1 MTTLKTT
8 WYLQGFVC
16 SKDLKKITRKFGVTP
31 RFGVTRLYGTAYVKN
46 LILKLNFICES
57 VCRAALF
64 GWSRSREKRGGS
76 GCRCSG

>member
-31 RFGVTRLYGTAYVKN
+31 RFGVKRLYVTYRTLEN
-46 LILKLNFICES
+46 
-57 VCRAALF
+57 
-64 GWSRSREKRGGS
+64 
-76 GCRCSG
+76 